1 MKGHAG
7 VLIALI
13 VLVASAIFL
22 FSGFTFT
29 ASSTYTF
36 SGSNSTL
43 TIWDLTDPEG
53 GSYTVYAEGSMNA
66 NDPNST
72 DLAQFFTNFTNSTS
86 GEPINGTGVECNIT
100 FNVSGGWTTPDSMYF
115 DPSSKLYEYNR
126 TFNSRG
132 SYDWNVTC
140 DGSSQGYEKLNIT
153 DNITISNTPARI
165 YSLDVTQCHE
175 DTLCPFDF
183 SLYCNDTD
191 EIDRNNLA
199 YGYEAG
205 TDFPGFS
212 MNNATGM
219 VTVSVTNDTGC
230 GLFYV
235 GLLDK
240 DPLGAGGTA
249 DKGFN
254 VSAVNDKPVLGAVPT
269 SSYQNSSLYYDIN
282 ATDEENASGPFHF
295 NITFLSCNR
304 PFNEEHTNV
313 TDCLTLFTINYT
325 TGVINRTGVFGNYE
339 VGNYTINFTVTD
351 PGNNLTETSIPPWKW
366 LANETGSRVETFIVY
381 DINDRPVIDSVQ
393 NQFWTQNQSVTLVI
407 NASDIDNGTLV
418 FNTTTLYRNLTVF
431 YLNASLFPVTF
442 NQTVYLDNGTSLG
455 NATLNYTVVPSQ
467 VGNYTVN
474 ISVYDGRVN
483 GTDWLLFN
491 ITVSNINDPPNISF
505 SCRNYAVEGLA
516 YVCNIGENTT
526 DPDIFPPGVYND
538 SVNGTLTFEINFTNC
553 SKVNQGDPDCDIFTI
568 DNQTGM
574 INYTNP
580 LRKDAGNYTLNI
592 SVRDGGN
599 LTDWKEFNLTVVADY
614 QPNITTSPASPQ
626 TATQNQSFFLE
637 VNATDL
643 DNATSD
649 NLTFRT
655 ETYYNGTLLNNTL
668 FPIETNRT
676 FWPPPDNV
684 TIGMMN
690 YTPVN
695 NSQVGNYTVK
705 IIVNDTWGREDYIL
719 VNFTVRNLNDP
730 PVLNFSCPNS
740 TNEDVSYVCNVGEN
754 TTDPDTQTPYND
766 TLTYNLTI
774 ISGFNFFDI
783 NSTTGILNF
792 TPSNDSWTNSTYN
805 LTYVLNISV
814 TDSNASLDWEVF
826 NLTIHAVNDPP
837 VFNFTNTTA
846 WENVSFFMNLS
857 STTSDEEGDEPL
869 YYNLTFLNNCS
880 KKNES
885 DTNCSIFTINQTT
898 GIINFTPVYNDIGNY
913 TINVTVRD
921 SGNTT
926 NPHNATRWELVSF
939 IINEF
944 NQPPSIDNINPSQT
958 AQTVIAE
965 NESVYIFFSVSDPN
979 SDSLTC
985 RWYKDGVLNRTFQPW
1000 ELSGGSD
1007 GVFNYK
1013 SSFED
1018 SGLNNGSHNFTLT
1031 VTDGVFQ
1038 VRNWTIINV
1047 TNVNRPPYLY
1057 FAVPNQTWQMNSPNS
1072 NINIS
1077 FHLRDPDN
1085 ENNVADDDNN
1095 LTFTS
1100 TVPENIGVSID
1111 PNTSIVTLSPDFKWY
1126 GIRYIVFF
1134 VNDSE
1139 YNATSNNVT
1148 LNVTYAET
1156 ETEKISEKEVIS
1168 TGGGTT
1174 IETRIASLTITV
1186 VSPVSIS
1193 PNSENI
1199 VPVTFTNKGD
1209 VTLRDIVISA
1219 GTQEKNEFS
1228 VSFETEKISL
1238 LETNKNTT
1246 VDMTITT
1253 HELTKGSYE
1262 IKIVG
1267 AVGSPRF
1274 NQSTVIYLRNMASNQ
1289 TKLEEKIQVVKDLFE
1304 ENPECL
1310 DLTELI
1316 IEAEKEL
1323 GKNNIQKAKELTETA
1338 LENCRDLIRYK
1349 ANMTQLITPGE
1360 GKTISIFEMVIALIL
1375 VGFLTA
1381 FAYYVIGKRAEK
1393 KIRARRHEKEEV
1405 IIKT

>member
-13 VLVASAIFL
+13 VLITSAVFL

-29 ASSTYTF
+29 ASSTSTS

-43 TIWDLTDPEG
+43 TIWDETDPEG
-53 GSYTVYAEGSMNA
+53 GSSKVQAGQSA
-66 NDPNST
+66 K
-72 DLAQFFTNFTNSTS
+72 FFANFTNSTS
-86 GEPINGTGVECNIT
+86 SEPINGTGVYCEIT
-100 FNVSGGWTTPDSMYF
+100 FNISGGW
-115 DPSSKLYEYNR
+115 SSPVNMSYNETSELYEHSE
-126 TFNSRG
+126 TFASRG
-132 SYDWNVTC
+132 FYSWNTTC
-140 DGSSQGYEKLNIT
+140 YGSSQGYETLEVQ
-153 DNITISNTPARI
+153 DNITVTNTPAGI
-165 YSLDVTQCHE
+165 YTPLAVKQCYE
-175 DTLCPFDF
+175 DQTCNYDF
-183 SLYCNDTD
+183 SGDCYDVDDID
-191 EIDRNNLA
+191 ENNLT
-199 YGYEAG
+199 YGYQAG

-219 VTVSVTNDTGC
+219 VTVSITNDTGC

-235 GLLDK
+235 TLLDK
-240 DPLGAGGTA
+240 DPLGVGTNA

-254 VSAVNDKPVLGAVPT
+254 VSAVNDKPELGTLPN

-295 NITFLSCNR
+295 NISFVSCYR

-313 TDCLTLFTINYT
+313 TECSGLFSVNST
-325 TGVINRTGVFGNYE
+325 TGIINRTGVFENYE

-351 PGNNLTETSIPPWKW
+351 PGDNLTGTNTPPWKW
-366 LANETGSRVETFIVY
+366 LANETGWQVVNFNVF

-474 ISVYDGRVN
+474 ISVYDGRAN
-483 GTDWLLFN
+483 GTGWILFN
-491 ITVSNINDPPNISF
+491 ITVSNVNDPPNISF

-553 SKVNQGDPDCDIFTI
+553 SKVNQTDTDCDIFTI
-568 DNQTGM
+568 DNQTGV

-614 QPNITTSPASPQ
+614 QPNITNKSIPTQ
-626 TATQNQSFFLE
+626 VLWQNQSFFLE

-655 ETYYNGTLLNNTL
+655 ETYYNGSLLNETL
-668 FPIETNRT
+668 FPVETDT
-676 FWPPPDNV
+676 AFWTSDNI
-684 TIGMMN
+684 TMGIMN

-705 IIVNDTWGREDYIL
+705 IIVNDTWGREDYVL

-740 TNEDVSYVCNVGEN
+740 TNEDISYVCNVGDN

-857 STTSDEEGDEPL
+857 STTSDEEGDEPF

-898 GIINFTPVYNDIGNY
+898 GIINFMPVYNDIGNY

-939 IINEF
+939 TVNEF
-944 NQPPSIDNINPSQT
+944 NQPPSIDVWINDPGD
-958 AQTVIAE
+958 VIAE
-965 NESVYIFFSVSDPN
+965 NETVRFFVSVSDPN

-985 RWYKDGVLNRTFQPW
+985 RWYKDGILNRTINNCHA
-1000 ELSGGSD
+1000 SGGQA
-1007 GVFNYK
+1007 GTLLYK

-1038 VRNWTIINV
+1038 VRNWTIINI

-1072 NINIS
+1072 NINIG

-1085 ENNVADDDNN
+1085 ENNVTDDDNN

-1193 PNSENI
+1193 SNSENI

-1219 GTQEKNEFS
+1219 ETQEKNEFS

-1253 HELTKGSYE
+1253 HDLTKGSYE

-1267 AVGSPRF
+1267 AVGNPRF
-1274 NQSTVIYLRNMASNQ
+1274 NQSTVIYLRNMVSNQ

-1349 ANMTQLITPGE
+1349 ANMTQPITPGE

-1381 FAYYVIGKRAEK
+1381 LAYYVIGKRAEK